1 MSVSLNFVPW
11 MHFDCPDVFPACPH
25 VTDEEIEALAQDE
38 RCSGSGSMILVDL
51 GIRPRVAGKQNL
63 CMGPHQDAQG

>member
-1 MSVSLNFVPW
+1 